1 MPAVIR
7 AKSWPSRSTSP
18 TTVTPSARKAAAS
31 PAPGNPAPRQT
42 GGSNDPRTPREQPKG
57 STQGEARVGGR
68 GRARTTG
75 SPNVGSCGGRVAAAT
90 CTGGVGFA
98 SLSAPRSVAGP
109 GRSRSVTTMAPPTS
123 QLQDPQPVGSAIHR
137 PLTAADV
144 MTRRRG
150 RRPAARTAIDRRG
163 LGATRHRPVEEG
175 GPAAALHPGKDR
187 GPAARR

>member
-42 GGSNDPRTPREQPKG
+42 GGSNDPRTPREQPKAALRG
-57 STQGEARVGGR
+57 KRESVGEGARGLRAAQTSEVVAAGWPQLRAPEASASPPCRPEVGGR
-68 GRARTTG
+68 SGPVAVCNHDGPTNLTTAR
-75 SPNVGSCGGRVAAAT
+75 PP
-90 CTGGVGFA
+90 A
-98 SLSAPRSVAGP
+98 SGLGH
-109 GRSRSVTTMAPPTS
+109 PPT
-123 QLQDPQPVGSAIHR
+123 AHR
-137 PLTAADV
+137 RRRDD
-144 MTRRRG
+144 RRRG